1 MSYARFVVDHRTAR
15 KAHRCSD
22 CGREIRPGETY
33 RRGVGFDGTAWTW
46 KDCAH
51 CEYVLREYDL
61 AWDGE
66 YNADHFAEWASDG
79 DFRTPQEA
87 RDMAG
92 YRKRWMTTQGNL
104 WPLPEPPGSTQQ
116 DRSQ

>member
-1 MSYARFVVDHRTAR
+1 MPDFVTSKPTAR

-22 CGREIRPGETY
+22 CGRTIRPGEQY

-51 CEYVLREYDL
+51 CEAALDLYDL

-66 YNADHFAEWASDG
+66 YNGDHFAEWASDG
-79 DFRTPQEA
+79 DARSLDEA
-87 RDMAG
+87 RAMAG
-92 YRKRWMTTQGNL
+92 YRKRWQTAGGAL
-104 WPLPEPPGSTQQ
+104 WPLPGLESDDSEEANRG
-116 DRSQ
+116 